1 MNCYIPHSNSLFL
14 HNSEA
19 EIKKIEAPL
28 CLTKEVGVFTTDFI
42 SSPYDNNYTK
52 QNGFFDASNCWS
64 PHLPTM

>member
-1 MNCYIPHSNSLFL
+1 MNCYIPHFNSYFL

-28 CLTKEVGVFTTDFI
+28 YLIKEVGVFTTDFI
-42 SSPYDNNYTK
+42 SSPYDNNYTEH
-52 QNGFFDASNCWS
+52 NGLFYASNCWS